1 MARTSPEQNK
11 ALVLEAFDVLFN
23 RRDYA
28 TAERYWSDRYIQ
40 HSAHIELGHDGLFNQ
55 IRRCPTRCAMRT
67 GSFSPRANTSSRT
80 VVSPGVDGR
89 RPGSLSTSS
98 ASKTASSPSIGMCF
112 RTKRRKR
119 SRRADSDVRR
129 SLPGLI
135 CPLHSTRPDHEAL
148 WQHNIHYR
156 QRPLRTVWRIFD
168 RDWRDLSHRSLP
180 RPIDRQVMPVGEA
193 RVE

>member
-23 RRDYA
+23 RRTALRLNA
-28 TAERYWSDRYIQ
+28 TGPTDISSTAPISN
-40 HSAHIELGHDGLFNQ
+40 SAMTGCS
-55 IRRCPTRCAMRT
+55 IRFARCPTRCAMRT

-80 VVSPGVDGR
+80 VVSLGVDGR

-112 RTKRRKR
+112 RTKRRKP

-135 CPLHSTRPDHEAL
+135 GPL
-148 WQHNIHYR
+148 
-156 QRPLRTVWRIFD
+156 
-168 RDWRDLSHRSLP
+168 WRDLSHRSLP